1 MRSISKNLAAKL
13 RLGAVVFAERGYDAA
28 TIEALSEATGVP
40 SSTLYYNFAGKQE
53 ILAFLLQD
61 WLDRTSVVVATA
73 IEGPATAAVRLEA
86 VIRAQLAAMAADPA
100 TCQMLLAELGRID
113 RLPHIADA
121 VQQAFHRPVAKLLAE
136 GTVDGSL
143 AEVSIE
149 NATSVIYGAVTLTGL
164 HHVVASNG
172 DVPAFDADAV
182 AGDVVGLVMNGLAAR
197 MINDNAGDGQ

>member
-1 MRSISKNLAAKL
+1 MRSISTDLAAKL
-13 RLGAVVFAERGYDAA
+13 RLGAAVFAERGYDAA

-86 VIRAQLAAMAADPA
+86 VIRAQLAAMADDPS

-121 VQQAFHRPVAKLLAE
+121 VQQAFHRPVAKLLVE
-136 GTVDGSL
+136 GAVDGSL

-149 NATSVIYGAVTLTGL
+149 NATAVIYGAVTLTGL
-164 HHVVASNG
+164 HHVVAG
-172 DVPAFDADAV
+172 DGHAPAFDVDAV
-182 AGDVVGLVMNGLAAR
+182 AADVVGLVMNGLGAP
-197 MINDNAGDGQ
+197 

>member
-1 MRSISKNLAAKL
+1 MRSISKDLAAKL
-13 RLGAVVFAERGYDAA
+13 RLGAAVFAERGYDAA

-40 SSTLYYNFAGKQE
+40 SSTLYYNFDGKQE

-86 VIRAQLAAMAADPA
+86 VIRAQLKAMADDPS

-121 VQQAFHRPVAKLLAE
+121 VQQAFHRPVAKLLVE
-136 GTVDGSL
+136 GAIDGSL

-149 NATSVIYGAVTLTGL
+149 NATAVIYGAVTLTGL
-164 HHVVASNG
+164 HHVVAG
-172 DVPAFDADAV
+172 DNNAPAFDVDEV
-182 AGDVVGLVMNGLAAR
+182 AGDVVGLVMNGLR
-197 MINDNAGDGQ
+197 ER

>member
-1 MRSISKNLAAKL
+1 MRSISKDLAAKL
-13 RLGAVVFAERGYDAA
+13 RLGAAVFAERGYDAA

-40 SSTLYYNFAGKQE
+40 SSTLYYNFDGKQE

-73 IEGPATAAVRLEA
+73 IEGSATAAIRLEE
-86 VIRAQLAAMAADPA
+86 VIRAQLAAMADDPS

-121 VQQAFHRPVAKLLAE
+121 VQQAFHRPVAKLLVE
-136 GTVDGSL
+136 GAVDGSL

-149 NATSVIYGAVTLTGL
+149 NATAVVYGAVTLTGL
-164 HHVVASNG
+164 HHVVASDG
-172 DVPAFDADAV
+172 HAPAFDVDEVAADIFRI
-182 AGDVVGLVMNGLAAR
+182 VMNGLGAR
-197 MINDNAGDGQ
+197 